1 MRGVKHLLDRLNRIK
16 DAVDN
21 VHKEADGRMEK
32 FTAGAEAEYHSFGY
46 ANAGSID
53 VSLERPD
60 PQTWEIVAS
69 GETLLFVEFGTGII
83 YPHDNPIESDVNFAG
98 SWSIEHGQYLTDSEK
113 LAKYKGGWPL
123 ANGVIVYGNPS
134 ANVMYKTGK
143 KIDSTLAVELFGP
156 IKKAVKS

>member
-1 MRGVKHLLDRLNRIK
+1 MRGVKHLLDRLNKIK

-21 VHKEADGRMEK
+21 VPNEMDSKMDSYAQRAKSGYS
-32 FTAGAEAEYHSFGY
+32 AFGY
-46 ANAGSID
+46 AGSGSID
-53 VSLERPD
+53 VSSGRQD

-83 YPHDNPIESDVNFAG
+83 YPHDNPIESDVNYAG

-113 LAKYKGGWPL
+113 LAKYRGGWPL

-134 ANVMYKTGK
+134 ANVMYQTGK
-143 KIDSTLAVELFGP
+143 NIDQNLAVEL
-156 IKKAVKS
+156 KRYLEKAVK